1 MPDPAVAAPVAAAVA
16 ATQTGDDN
24 GRQTVA
30 RPESQTSTLL
40 DFIGEDT
47 FTVAMV
53 DVGATSSMR
62 DKRDRLPSNGTA
74 RHKVT
79 QGVPIDDAQGKV
91 RRPAHMDKANGEAK
105 RKGAEAAARMRREA
119 AAHAANGQNTSAA
132 ASNPVHHGD
141 AFESD
146 VIVVA
151 GDDHRSQTRWAA
163 ALDACPA
170 SRGTASMRTKK
181 MALNKTPSHV
191 ATMMKEA
198 VAALRRAK
206 DTAPQRTTPK
216 DPDSDEDDEL
226 LRRAR
231 RRRSG
236 SASSYSSAPSL
247 PTHRRQRAVN
257 RRRVPTRTIY
267 GSSSSSSEVAA
278 GIEDID
284 DPDNDRDE
292 ISGSGSE

>member
-1 MPDPAVAAPVAAAVA
+1 VA
-16 ATQTGDDN
+16 ATQTSDVS

-30 RPESQTSTLL
+30 RPKSQTSTLL

-53 DVGATSSMR
+53 DVGATPSMR
-62 DKRDRLPSNGTA
+62 DERDRLPSNGTA

-79 QGVPIDDAQGKV
+79 QGVRIDDAHGKV
-91 RRPAHMDKANGEAK
+91 RRPAHVDKAQDEAK

-119 AAHAANGQNTSAA
+119 AAHAADGRTTSAA

-141 AFESD
+141 AFASD
-146 VIVVA
+146 VIVVD
-151 GDDHRSQTRWAA
+151 GDDHRSQTRRAA

-181 MALNKTPSHV
+181 VAFNKTPSDV
-191 ATMMKEA
+191 ATMMQEA

-216 DPDSDEDDEL
+216 DPDSDEEDEL

-231 RRRSG
+231 RRRTG
-236 SASSYSSAPSL
+236 AASSSSSAPSP

-257 RRRVPTRTIY
+257 RRRIPTRTIY

-278 GIEDID
+278 GFEESD
-284 DPDNDRDE
+284 DPDNDLDD